1 MKIRLHLIIWL
12 TFLIAFPLSAQNY
25 IILQDALS
33 EGGGKSISTN
43 YILHHLTGQTVVGIS
58 SSANYIESG
67 GLLFF
72 NLSESGIEEEKGE
85 ETEIPSVYFLH
96 QNHPN
101 PMINKTI
108 IRYGLPRETKVS
120 LKVYD
125 NTGRMVRTLI
135 KGFQLPRYYA
145 IEWDGRGAKGKL
157 LPSGIYFYRLETKE
171 YKNTRKLILL
181 R

>member
-1 MKIRLHLIIWL
+1 MKTRLHLIL
-12 TFLIAFPLSAQNY
+12 FLLIVLPLNAQNY

-58 SSANYIESG
+58 SSVNYIESG
-67 GLLFF
+67 GFLFF

-85 ETEIPSVYFLH
+85 ETEIPSSVYFLH

-101 PMINKTI
+101 PMIDRTT
-108 IRYGLPRETKVS
+108 IRYGLPEGIKVS

-135 KGFQLPRYYA
+135 KGFQLPGYYA
-145 IEWDGRGAKGKL
+145 IEWDGRGAKGEL